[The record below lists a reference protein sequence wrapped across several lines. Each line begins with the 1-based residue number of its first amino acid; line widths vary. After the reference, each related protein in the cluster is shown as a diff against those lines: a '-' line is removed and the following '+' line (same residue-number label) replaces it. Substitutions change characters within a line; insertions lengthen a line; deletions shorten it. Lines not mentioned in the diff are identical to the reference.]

1 MLRIFQRLWQV
12 NWSEQWQYRA
22 NLIMYLLF
30 WLVSPVVYLAVWT
43 TVAGAQGTVRV
54 VGQPDER
61 GLTEVYYRPPKAFLE
76 PRSLL
81 TVLRKRLVG

>member
-1 MLRIFQRLWQV
+1 MAEVRLAATLLGVRAIQRR
-12 NWSEQWQYRA
+12 EQD
-22 NLIMYLLF
+22 
-30 WLVSPVVYLAVWT
+30 LVFRTLDPDALESRL
-43 TVAGAQGTVRV
+43 AGAQGTVRV